1 MQNEFYAVLFERKG
15 VSRINGC
22 RYRTLPKLAPEADW
36 SKMEDR
42 IRAVEIAINQKL
54 HDLPREGSVRQQ
66 NCMQWLRRDKDWK
79 VCRLMLLVR

>member
-1 MQNEFYAVLFERKG
+1 ML
-15 VSRINGC
+15 S
-22 RYRTLPKLAPEADW
+22 KLAKEPDW

-42 IRAVEIAINQKL
+42 IRAVEIAINQRL
-54 HDLPREGSVRQQ
+54 HDLPEKVWVRQQ